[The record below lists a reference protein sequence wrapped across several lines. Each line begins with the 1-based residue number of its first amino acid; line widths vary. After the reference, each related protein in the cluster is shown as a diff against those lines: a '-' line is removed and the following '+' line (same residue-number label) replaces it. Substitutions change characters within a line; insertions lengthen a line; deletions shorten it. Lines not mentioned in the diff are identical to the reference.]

1 MLSLSMSMDA
11 AKKTELEKRIVIGLV
26 GVFLLTL
33 LFKPLR
39 HLGSFQ
45 SARSSD
51 ATTVT
56 EQVNA
61 SKPVETLIQPEP
73 EPQREAPR
81 TYTVQELRD
90 PLTSLFPRP
99 APEPVPASPASPTP
113 EVPPVPPPPTLS
125 VQGIVWGGST
135 PQAIINDQLYGI
147 HDVVKGAKIIAIDR
161 EGVTMDYHG
170 TTLHYSPSSSKS
182 DSF

>member
-1 MLSLSMSMDA
+1 MLSLSMSMDP
-11 AKKTELEKRIVIGLV
+11 AKKTELQKRIVIGLL
-26 GVFLLTL
+26 GVFLVTL
-33 LFKPLR
+33 IFKPLR
-39 HLGSFQ
+39 RLGSFQ
-45 SARSSD
+45 SVRGG
-51 ATTVT
+51 ATMVT

-61 SKPVETLIQPEP
+61 SNPAETLIPSAP

-99 APEPVPASPASPTP
+99 APEPVPASPASQTP
-113 EVPPVPPPPTLS
+113 EAPAIPPPPTLS

-147 HDVVKGAKIIAIDR
+147 GDVVKGAKIVMIDR

-170 TTLHYSPSSSKS
+170 TALRYSPSSSKP
-182 DSF
+182 DSL